1 MFFIVLHLFMCQRK
15 QGQSWIP
22 KVSNAYS
29 LGIVKRLWQYFIIGC
44 DVIFDES
51 KKINEKLMVSKLDYS
66 QKHMILNQEPKM
78 EVERILQQMQKKS
91 NND

>member
-1 MFFIVLHLFMCQRK
+1 
-15 QGQSWIP
+15 
-22 KVSNAYS
+22 VSNAYS